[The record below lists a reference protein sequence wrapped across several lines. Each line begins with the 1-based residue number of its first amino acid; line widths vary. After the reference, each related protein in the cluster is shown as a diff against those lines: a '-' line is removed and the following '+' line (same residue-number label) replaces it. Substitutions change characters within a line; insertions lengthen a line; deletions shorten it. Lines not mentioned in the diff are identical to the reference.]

1 MTYSESA
8 EGVSITKARALQE
21 LQRHGVFRAEDIAE
35 FLADC
40 GDREIYNAGDV
51 LRWLGY

>member
-8 EGVSITKARALQE
+8 EGVIVTRARALLE

-35 FLADC
+35 FLFDC
-40 GDREIYNAGDV
+40 GDLESYDAGDV

>member
-8 EGVSITKARALQE
+8 EGVIITKARALRE
-21 LQRHGVFRAEDIAE
+21 LQRHGIFREEDIAE

-40 GDREIYNAGDV
+40 GDKAAYDAGDV

>member
-8 EGVSITKARALQE
+8 EGVIITKARALLE
-21 LQRHGVFRAEDIAE
+21 LRRHGVFRAEDIAE

-40 GDREIYNAGDV
+40 GDLESYNAGGV